1 VDVEQAFSFGQD
13 YVTSK
18 RHRLSLVSVSRGMK
32 VLFYS
37 KNNKIKAVE
46 LNRFEERLK
55 TEVKNKTK
63 EKGKGKG
70 KEKKT

>member
-1 VDVEQAFSFGQD
+1 MEQAFSFGQD

-18 RHRLSLVSVSRGMK
+18 RHRLSLVSVSRGMT

-37 KNNKIKAVE
+37 KNNKIKAGE

-55 TEVKNKTK
+55 TEVKNKK
-63 EKGKGKG
+63 KKGKG
-70 KEKKT
+70 KEKKE